1 MPHRLVP
8 VPCCTFANCIPNINY
23 PRNLCPT
30 YNLLHRPVRR
40 IIRHN
45 HLVIRKRLHLYRLQ
59 KPLYTNR
66 ILIRR
71 HTNRNLHHPKL
82 LTALSKRP
90 SRTGNSSA
98 GALCPPPHT
107 GNSSAGAPCR
117 PPHTGNSSAGA
128 LCRPPR
134 NPTNSA
140 LDLDLPS
147 ARHSASCPPMQQ
159 FCGRSRRL
167 RAATG
172 TWSGCRQA
180 DRLKTPVLGLRT
192 LQPYA
197 PAAF

>member
-1 MPHRLVP
+1 MPQSP
-8 VPCCTFANCIPNINY
+8 YTSTAYSSTEMPC
-23 PRNLCPT
+23 R
-30 YNLLHRPVRR
+30 
-40 IIRHN
+40 
-45 HLVIRKRLHLYRLQ
+45 
-59 KPLYTNR
+59 
-66 ILIRR
+66 
-71 HTNRNLHHPKL
+71 
-82 LTALSKRP
+82 
-90 SRTGNSSA
+90 
-98 GALCPPPHT
+98 PPHT
-107 GNSSAGAPCR
+107 AYSSTEAPHR

-128 LCRPPR
+128 LCRPPHTGNSSTETPCPPPHTGNSSAGALCR
-134 NPTNSA
+134 PPHNPTNSV
-140 LDLDLPS
+140 LDLPS

>member
-1 MPHRLVP
+1 MPQSP
-8 VPCCTFANCIPNINY
+8 
-23 PRNLCPT
+23 
-30 YNLLHRPVRR
+30 
-40 IIRHN
+40 
-45 HLVIRKRLHLYRLQ
+45 
-59 KPLYTNR
+59 YTS
-66 ILIRR
+66 
-71 HTNRNLHHPKL
+71 
-82 LTALSKRP
+82 TAY
-90 SRTGNSSA
+90 SS
-98 GALCPPPHT
+98 T
-107 GNSSAGAPCR
+107 GAPCR

-128 LCRPPR
+128 LCRPPRTAYSSTEAPCPPPRTDNCSTEAPRPPPHTGNSSAGALCRPTR